1 MTRKRPRILG
11 ISTTRADYGH
21 LYWPFKRL
29 IENGYPLRVVAT
41 GTHLL
46 SEHGLSYKIIEA
58 DGFEIAAK
66 PVIFSGDESSP
77 YDIASAAAKATGEI
91 AKIIAS
97 ESPDLVML
105 LGDRYEVLSSAQA
118 SLLMG
123 VPVAHLAGGDITEGA
138 FDDSLRHAI
147 TKLSHIHFPTNE
159 QARNRIVQM
168 GEDPAFVI
176 NIGSTGIEYILNTD
190 FLSRNELED
199 DLNFQFRKKNLLI
212 TYHPET
218 LKEDTAKDFNE
229 LLDALTSFD
238 TETGLIFTRPNLD
251 PAGLELSKRMESF
264 ARGRENVSIFA
275 NLGSRKYLSM
285 ARLVDVVIGNSSSGL
300 YEIPTL
306 KTSTV
311 NIGGRQKG
319 RLRATSVI
327 DVEPTATA
335 IEEAIA
341 RAIELDCSK
350 VENPYG
356 SGNASEKLVS
366 YLETLEDIPSLLKK
380 KFCDYAKTN

>member
-1 MTRKRPRILG
+1 MTRTKPLILG

-21 LYWPFKRL
+21 LYWPFRRL
-29 IENGYPLRVVAT
+29 VENGYPLRIVTT

-46 SEHGLSYKIIEA
+46 SEHGMSYKIIEA

-66 PVIFSGDESSP
+66 PAIFSGNESTP
-77 YDIASAAAKATGEI
+77 FDIATAAARATGEI
-91 AKIIAS
+91 AKIIAR
-97 ESPDLVML
+97 ETPDLVML

-147 TKLSHIHFPTNE
+147 TKLSHLHFPTNE
-159 QARNRIVQM
+159 PARNRIVQM
-168 GEDPAFVI
+168 GEDPAHVC

-190 FLSRNELED
+190 FLSRSEIEENLE
-199 DLNFQFRKKNLLI
+199 FRFRTRNLLI

-218 LKEDTAKDFNE
+218 LKEDTEKDFDE
-229 LLDALTSFD
+229 LLEALTRSD
-238 TETGLIFTRPNLD
+238 KDTGLIFTRPNLD
-251 PAGLELSKRMESF
+251 PAGLELSKRIESF
-264 ARGRENVSIFA
+264 AKGRENVSIFA
-275 NLGSRKYLSM
+275 NLGSRRYLSM
-285 ARLVDVVIGNSSSGL
+285 ARLVDAVVGNSSSGL

-306 KTSTV
+306 KTATV
-311 NIGGRQKG
+311 NIGDRQKG

-327 DVEPTATA
+327 DVEPSANA
-335 IEEAIA
+335 IEKAIS
-341 RAIELDCSK
+341 RAMELDCSR

-356 SGNASEKLVS
+356 TGNASTKLVAFIDS
-366 YLETLEDIPSLLKK
+366 LEDIPSLLKK
-380 KFCDYAKTN
+380 KFCDILENN

>member
-77 YDIASAAAKATGEI
+77 YDIASAAARATDEI

-123 VPVAHLAGGDITEGA
+123 IPVAHLAGGDITEGA

-147 TKLSHIHFPTNE
+147 TKLSHLHFPTNE

-168 GEDPAFVI
+168 GEDPAFVR

-190 FLSRNELED
+190 FLSRSELED

-218 LKEDTAKDFNE
+218 LKEDTEKDFNE
-229 LLDALTSFD
+229 LLDALTSTD

-264 ARGRENVSIFA
+264 AGGRENVSIFA
-275 NLGSRKYLSM
+275 NLGSRRYLSM

-306 KTSTV
+306 KTATV
-311 NIGGRQKG
+311 NIGSRQKG

-366 YLETLEDIPSLLKK
+366 YLDTLEDIPPLLKK
-380 KFCDYAKTN
+380 KFCDLNITN